1 MDLLVHQVHNG
12 AFNHWVLINTVPLH
26 VLHCMVLLPMLL
38 FHRGMETLT
47 VDLALMNYIP
57 NVLTW
62 VLNVLVLFV
71 KLHRLS
77 KEVLLSH
84 VGQVL
89 QKEHSIPK
97 LLLIECT
104 LLERKTMKV
113 TCSIRMNLTL
123 NSVGWVFVW
132 VIVRKDFT
140 NQMWNCPT

>member
-140 NQMWNCPT
+140 NQMWNYPT